1 MFKIS
6 YPTHTNLL
14 TISEK
19 PNIREVNYNTWT
31 FKFDNFPK
39 FQNVISDR
47 PPHPLPTHTHIH
59 THTHRLSRVI
69 MTRCLRKSIC
79 DWHLNLIFFRSL
91 KLPTAWGLG
100 WVKRRKN
107 FPSLS
112 VSYLKLAIFT
122 FTDLLKVS
130 YDIKNTLDLEN
141 CFATK
146 MLKFPWVSFFL
157 FFFFFFHF

>member
-1 MFKIS
+1 
-6 YPTHTNLL
+6 
-14 TISEK
+14 
-19 PNIREVNYNTWT
+19 
-31 FKFDNFPK
+31 
-39 FQNVISDR
+39 
-47 PPHPLPTHTHIH
+47 
-59 THTHRLSRVI
+59 

-79 DWHLNLIFFRSL
+79 DWNLNLIFFRSL

-122 FTDLLKVS
+122 FADLLKV
-130 YDIKNTLDLEN
+130 YYVIKNTLDLEN

-146 MLKFPWVSFFL
+146 MLKFPWVSFFFFYFWQCYKL
-157 FFFFFFHF
+157 FTYYIVWLHAKGFKPARWDLSFVLPGSCFCGTKFFHLITSACVSGMKNQFNTCLRKKIKRKCKQI